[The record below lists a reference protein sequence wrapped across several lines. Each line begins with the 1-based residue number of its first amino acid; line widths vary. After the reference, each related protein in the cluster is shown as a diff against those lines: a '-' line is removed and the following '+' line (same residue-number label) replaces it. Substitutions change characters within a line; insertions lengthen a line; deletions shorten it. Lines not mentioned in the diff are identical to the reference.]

1 MEDIKQAE
9 IEEILRQIASYMP
22 ISKVLKQVAIPLT
35 RRQMKIIF
43 KLLIKETKN
52 VRES

>member
-1 MEDIKQAE
+1 MEIDNKEIDELIKK
-9 IEEILRQIASYMP
+9 IASYMP
-22 ISKVLKQVAIPLT
+22 YSKVLSQISIPLT
-35 RRQMKIIF
+35 RRQLKIIL